1 MKGSVAICLLLF
13 ICFGI
18 PVTSAMVVLKPF
30 FMSFPDLPAKFAAG
44 VNSSGICGALYAA
57 SPLDACSPFRGQ
69 LGFNGTGKISFALIV
84 RGGCPFEEKI
94 RNAQLAGF
102 HAAIVFDDRDKRNL
116 VYMMVNPDRVKIHA
130 VFVSKA
136 TGEILMEQVGG
147 EEAECCIYPSQ
158 NDTAWTVLA
167 ISFLSLVV
175 IMAFLLIA
183 LVTPRHWLHWRR
195 LNFHSRSVDA
205 KTVETLP
212 CFTFHSGHL
221 RQTHGG
227 ETCVICLEDY
237 KDGEVLKV
245 LPCKHEFHSSC
256 VNSWLTKWGTFCPV
270 CKLDMRND
278 FTYSENLDIN
288 VVCFIATDEAGN
300 PATEQVMNTR
310 GDLSWTLYFKRQ
322 QAKAGSI
329 AAGLKSNNLEAAAGF
344 LRAEKGAKEGGGFA
358 TGFGTEVHPRPTSFP
373 TNSGWYIRTLQ
384 VLVSNGFTGG
394 KVHHLFFFLFTLNKI
409 TLFPFFCLLL
419 EQKMST
425 VSLLQRSSYWLLLL
439 LLSNWLYYSSG
450 AEEVLTV
457 DVHKAKSLIESGHL
471 YVDVRTE
478 EEFRAAHPD
487 ATKIWKLRGQA
498 KPDEVDPNSCAAD
511 DCMVTKIHNI
521 PYMFN
526 TSQGPRFRF
535 CLIHL
540 LRCAYNNLLHNSV
553 GGPGRVKNPDFLERV
568 KKIFNQDDHLVVGC
582 QSGVRSM
589 SATADLLSAGFKHA
603 CNMGGGYLAWDKNG
617 FPVKKHQL
625 KEEL

>member
-69 LGFNGTGKISFALIV
+69 LGFNRTGKISFALIV

-278 FTYSENLDIN
+278 FTYSEIK
-288 VVCFIATDEAGN
+288 
-300 PATEQVMNTR
+300 R
-310 GDLSWTLYFKRQ
+310 G
-322 QAKAGSI
+322 I
-329 AAGLKSNNLEAAAGF
+329 
-344 LRAEKGAKEGGGFA
+344 
-358 TGFGTEVHPRPTSFP
+358 RPQ
-373 TNSGWYIRTLQ
+373 NR
-384 VLVSNGFTGG
+384 
-394 KVHHLFFFLFTLNKI
+394 
-409 TLFPFFCLLL
+409 
-419 EQKMST
+419 
-425 VSLLQRSSYWLLLL
+425 
-439 LLSNWLYYSSG
+439 
-450 AEEVLTV
+450 
-457 DVHKAKSLIESGHL
+457 
-471 YVDVRTE
+471 
-478 EEFRAAHPD
+478 
-487 ATKIWKLRGQA
+487 
-498 KPDEVDPNSCAAD
+498 
-511 DCMVTKIHNI
+511 
-521 PYMFN
+521 
-526 TSQGPRFRF
+526 
-535 CLIHL
+535 
-540 LRCAYNNLLHNSV
+540 
-553 GGPGRVKNPDFLERV
+553 
-568 KKIFNQDDHLVVGC
+568 
-582 QSGVRSM
+582 
-589 SATADLLSAGFKHA
+589 
-603 CNMGGGYLAWDKNG
+603 
-617 FPVKKHQL
+617 
-625 KEEL
+625 